1 MFVRMTYCCLCLML
15 LQSHFT
21 QAFTI
26 TNRSIIFYSDVRS
39 TSTDIVN
46 DYDSDRSYVVRVASW
61 ELSSDVVPEIYAFPP
76 VFTLGPGEKQTV
88 RLLIKNAQQLVGDNY
103 FRLTIEENNAKSVTE
118 TDISTRM
125 AYAFPVFYTDRL
137 FKKPEGII
145 VEKVGEEFY
154 LSNTTSQL
162 LVTLSIKDR
171 WLKEIPFYQTVRPN
185 YRIKIALTENMFPI
199 RVKTSDGN
207 SVVIT
212 EWQ

>member
-1 MFVRMTYCCLCLML
+1 MFSRIIFFCLCAVIV
-15 LQSHFT
+15 QVQVS

-39 TSTDIVN
+39 TSTDIIN
-46 DYDSDRSYVVRVASW
+46 DYDSERSYVVRVASW

-88 RLLIKNAQQLVGDNY
+88 RLLIKNAQQIVGDNY
-103 FRLTIEENNAKSVTE
+103 FRLTIEENDAKSVA
-118 TDISTRM
+118 DRSVSTRM
-125 AYAFPVFYTDRL
+125 AYAFPVFYTDRS
-137 FKKPEGII
+137 FKNPQGIV
-145 VEKVGEEFY
+145 VEKVDDDFY

-171 WLKEIPFYQTVRPN
+171 WLKEVPFYQTVRPN
-185 YRIKIALTENMFPI
+185 YRIKVALTENMFPI

>member
-1 MFVRMTYCCLCLML
+1 ML
-15 LQSHFT
+15 LQSHFI

-26 TNRSIIFYSDVRS
+26 TNRSIVFYSDLRS

-46 DYDSDRSYVVRVASW
+46 DYDSERSYVVRVASW

-103 FRLTIEENNAKSVTE
+103 FRLTIEENDAKTVTE
-118 TDISTRM
+118 TAVNTRM
-125 AYAFPVFYTDRL
+125 AYAFPVFYTDRS
-137 FKKPEGII
+137 FKEPEGIVI
-145 VEKVGEEFY
+145 EKIEGKFY
-154 LSNTTSQL
+154 LKNTTSQL
-162 LVTLSIKDR
+162 LVTHSIEDR
-171 WLKEIPFYQTVRPN
+171 YLRDISFYETVRPN
-185 YRIKIALTENMFPI
+185 YRIETKLTENMFPI
-199 RVKTSDGN
+199 RVEMSDGN